1 MDAELPRDPGA
12 IGPMGSMGSMG
23 SVGSMNQIGSQP
35 GQSAAPL
42 HRPQSLHFQNG
53 QGQGLAGHQ
62 GGPQLKGQG
71 AQGPQGPQS
80 APPTSLGPPIPE
92 VSQANHNV
100 DPAIEKAFRNMAQ
113 SINQKDKEIAQLK
126 LRIEALVTA
135 SSINMTDSAGRKMDE
150 AEVAHRIVVRLTALK
165 KENER
170 LAKMLSQ
177 GRAAQKEVEL
187 GLLRQENESLKARI
201 QELEKPQ

>member
-1 MDAELPRDPGA
+1 
-12 IGPMGSMGSMG
+12 MGSIGS
-23 SVGSMNQIGSQP
+23 IGSQP
-35 GQSAAPL
+35 NHSAASL
-42 HRPQSLHFQNG
+42 HRPQSLHSQTG
-53 QGQGLAGHQ
+53 QGQGLAGQQ
-62 GGPQLKGQG
+62 GGPQLQG
-71 AQGPQGPQS
+71 QGPQGPQS
-80 APPTSLGPPIPE
+80 APPTSLGPSIPE
-92 VSQANHNV
+92 VPQAGHSV

-126 LRIEALVTA
+126 LRVEALVTA
-135 SSINMTDSAGRKMDE
+135 SAINMTDSIGRKMDE

-187 GLLRQENESLKARI
+187 GLLRQENETLKARI
-201 QELEKPQ
+201 QELEKSQ